1 MFANDRWVGEV
12 YGLKTKIMERP
23 KIGHCQRIDLAPSV
37 LLVNAARLHE
47 VIEWSVWAEQE
58 LSKLHQPT
66 VSESVCST
74 CRFNKSNTYHDK
86 MWCRDCRQGNHF
98 EQTVH

>member
-1 MFANDRWVGEV
+1 M
-12 YGLKTKIMERP
+12 KIYDDLLEHIRR
-23 KIGHCQRIDLAPSV
+23 RIQ
-37 LLVNAARLHE
+37 LHE
-47 VIEWSVWAEQE
+47 IAGDFAIATESLKIYLDEWEK